1 MAPLNLPTGAAGI
14 RVKVQ
19 PVVLFSI
26 CDSFIRRNDG
36 QDRVVGTLLGSVE
49 AGVVEIRAS
58 YAVPHNETPDM
69 VSAFRQRMHTA
80 GVQGSASARY

>member
-26 CDSFIRRNDG
+26 CDSFIRRGDG

-49 AGVVEIRAS
+49 AGVVEIKAS

-69 VSAFRQRMHTA
+69 VRACQCVCPVAVCSAVSCRH
-80 GVQGSASARY
+80 

>member
-69 VSAFRQRMHTA
+69 VSIGQIPVQHTRA
-80 GVQGSASARY
+80 YTEQAQV